1 MSRSLEGDVKALER
15 RAKRQAAVIRRVVRE
30 YNQRLDVAHDDRAEP
45 VVSKQHEMER
55 EIAEY
60 LKLYK
65 SIRRVRRKLQT
76 KAA

>member
-15 RAKRQAAVIRRVVRE
+15 KARHKAAAIRRVVHE
-30 YNQRLDVAHDDRAEP
+30 YNQSLDAAHDDQAGP
-45 VVSKQHEMER
+45 VVSKQREMER

-65 SIRRVRRKLQT
+65 SIKRARKRLQT